1 MGFRIVKLPDIG
13 EGVAEAEVSAW
24 HVKVGD
30 VVREDQPLAD
40 VMTDKA
46 TVEIPSPVSGTVVAL
61 GAEAGQM
68 LAVGAEL
75 VRLAIEGGDAAPA
88 SAPEAG
94 VAVTPEVASAQDAA
108 SGTPVAALVP
118 AADGLEPA
126 QPASAPPSAAA
137 PKPAEPAQPAPAKPV
152 APAPRPTVA
161 PSSGPPRPPGEKPVA
176 SPAVRRRALEA
187 GIDLRQVRGTGP
199 AGRIGHDDL
208 DAYVNA
214 PPEEAAPAPAGR
226 IARTGVEEIKVIGL
240 RRRIAQRMADAKR
253 RVAHFSYVEEVDVT
267 AVEELRA
274 TLNQRHGA
282 SRPKLTLIPFLVQAL
297 VRALPD
303 FPQMNAHYDDE
314 AEVIRRHAGIHVG
327 IATQTPSGLMVPVLR
342 HAETRDVWNA
352 AAEVRRL
359 AEAARNGL
367 AARDELS
374 GSTITL
380 TSLGALGG
388 IVTTPVINRPEVAII
403 GVNKQVMR
411 PVWRDNAF
419 VPRLTMN
426 LSASF
431 DHRVVDG
438 YDAALFV
445 QALKSLLETP
455 ATLFMEV

>member
-1 MGFRIVKLPDIG
+1 G
-13 EGVAEAEVSAW
+13 
-24 HVKVGD
+24 
-30 VVREDQPLAD
+30 
-40 VMTDKA
+40 
-46 TVEIPSPVSGTVVAL
+46 
-61 GAEAGQM
+61 GAPPPARAREAG
-68 LAVGAEL
+68 AAGTPEVGRA
-75 VRLAIEGGDAAPA
+75 GDAAPG
-88 SAPEAG
+88 P
-94 VAVTPEVASAQDAA
+94 P
-108 SGTPVAALVP
+108 AALVP
-118 AADGLEPA
+118 AADGLGPA

>member
-94 VAVTPEVASAQDAA
+94 VAVTPEVATAEDAA
-108 SGTPVAALVP
+108 SGTPAALVP